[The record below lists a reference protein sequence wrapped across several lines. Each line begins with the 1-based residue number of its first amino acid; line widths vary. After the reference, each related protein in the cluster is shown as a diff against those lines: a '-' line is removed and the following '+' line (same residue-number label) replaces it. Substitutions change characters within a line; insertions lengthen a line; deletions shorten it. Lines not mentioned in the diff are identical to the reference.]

1 MADACTTPASS
12 EVAVSENEEV
22 PTSQESSSS
31 FSKEVHAAA
40 AALNA
45 KKKAEGYE
53 LRKARM
59 KASKVIQVPESV
71 TVSALEVSLDD
82 AKKKRDDAKH
92 AAKVETNKVKLARK
106 RVERVKAK
114 AKELSNNDLYEV
126 YLMRMQAEA
135 KKKAAE
141 ATKEATKR
149 RLSDP

>member
-1 MADACTTPASS
+1 MAEESS
-12 EVAVSENEEV
+12 HPSSEEVAVSETEEA
-22 PTSQESSSS
+22 PRIQSSSSS

-40 AALNA
+40 AELNA
-45 KKKAEGYE
+45 KKKADGYE
-53 LRKARM
+53 LRKAKV

-126 YLMRMQAEA
+126 YLMRMQAEV

-141 ATKEATKR
+141 ATKEAKKR

>member
-114 AKELSNNDLYEV
+114 AKGLSNNDLYEV

>member
-114 AKELSNNDLYEV
+114 AKGLSNNDLYEV

-141 ATKEATKR
+141 ATKETKKR
-149 RLSDP
+149 RLNDP